1 MMDKAILVKQLSLG
15 ESSFVEE
22 QNLFNSDKICQ
33 SICSFLNSQGG
44 FILCGMEDYNS
55 SEEVENRK
63 IEIEGRVAAE
73 FSPRAT
79 VFVNKKD
86 IENKTILVIEVP
98 EGKDKPYAFINHVYI
113 RDSKNSSPIEADI
126 ETIKDLIFTSQTTPL
141 RWERRF
147 SDEIEPE
154 MFSHDEIKALYSIPL
169 LQHKDTLMEKLEE
182 LSLMRQGR
190 LTNAADILLTE
201 NPAMRHPQI
210 RVRAACFLKKTDT
223 SYRDYKVFEGPAL
236 QILNE
241 VLHFIQRNTFS
252 QADFSD
258 NQPQRTM
265 HTQYPIKAVREG
277 LVNAFAHRD
286 YESYSGGIRI
296 EIEQDKLS
304 IWNAGKLPKGITVET
319 LQSGHVSVLR
329 NPDIANYFYLREY
342 MEMLGR
348 GSLLIQEECQK
359 NGNPKPQWKND
370 STGVTLILFALRP
383 EIGPKNGPENEP
395 EKGPELNASEKE
407 VIRLL
412 DISNYSK
419 AELVKQMGLKSVSG
433 GLKRAIKHL
442 WELGLIQWT
451 IPGTPRSR
459 YQKYALTDNGKQ
471 YAKGLKQ

>member
-1 MMDKAILVKQLSLG
+1 
-15 ESSFVEE
+15 
-22 QNLFNSDKICQ
+22 
-33 SICSFLNSQGG
+33 
-44 FILCGMEDYNS
+44 MEDYNS

-113 RDSKNSSPIEADI
+113 RDSKNSCPIEADI

-154 MFSHDEIKALYSIPL
+154 MFSQDEINALYSIPL
-169 LQHKDTLMEKLEE
+169 LQHKDTLMGKLEE

-190 LTNAADILLTE
+190 LTNAADILLTK
-201 NPAMRHPQI
+201 NPAIRHPQI
-210 RVRAACFLKKTDT
+210 RVRAACFLRKTDA

-236 QILNE
+236 QILSE
-241 VLHFIQRNTFS
+241 VLYFIQRNTFS
-252 QADFSD
+252 QVKFSE

-265 HTQYPIKAVREG
+265 HTQYPVNAVREG

-296 EIEQDKLS
+296 DIEQDKLS
-304 IWNAGKLPKGITVET
+304 IWNSGKLPQGITLKT

-329 NPDIANYFYLREY
+329 NPDIANYFHVRQY

-348 GSLLIQEECQK
+348 GSLLIQEECKQYGTREPLWEEVGGGVK
-359 NGNPKPQWKND
+359 LTIFASPSEVMPKSKLKD
-370 STGVTLILFALRP
+370 EST
-383 EIGPKNGPENEP
+383 
-395 EKGPELNASEKE
+395 PELNTTEKE
-407 VIRLL
+407 IILL
-412 DISNYSK
+412 LEVSARSK
-419 AELVKQMGLKSVSG
+419 VELSEQMKLKGVSG
-433 GLKRAIKHL
+433 SLRYVIKHL
-442 WELGLIQWT
+442 YNRGLIVWT
-451 IPGTPRSR
+451 IPDQPYNRH
-459 YQKYALTDNGKQ
+459 QKYTLTDKGKQ